1 MINILAVD
9 ANCDSLF
16 TPEALQII
24 REILGYFR
32 ILGPIALIIFIAL
45 DYGTAVIA
53 QDNDALKKA
62 NSKVVSRSIAVAL
75 LFFVP
80 LIITVILD
88 LTPFA
93 GKSSDYLCNDA
104 TGDKAGDVFIARMP
118 KVEKKNTNGSGTINT
133 NNENSE
139 NPNKYNGNGNNNN
152 NGANQTIGDKANPK
166 NEVCLENQPG
176 LRDKY
181 QSELQ
186 AKINAAGKDS
196 RAAVV
201 ATAIYMSSEIGI
213 KIPYFPGGCHSMA
226 CLNKGIPKNIG
237 CQNTVVHN
245 ASKWPP
251 TLPSGFDCAGFTFWV
266 YGAVFQQRAYI
277 SSEMHNAGSK
287 STDVIEASTGRKIG
301 VSVEPVSITK
311 NNYDYIKALLM
322 PGDLVGSDGHIGM
335 VIDTSRLQSQG
346 VYTVAHASSRYMQLS
361 VEEFKLG
368 DSKWNRFVLMRKF
381 FLKYDCVNK
390 NDQSACQKF
399 DCVADKN
406 CNSNNIRY

>member
-1 MINILAVD
+1 MVNILVID

-16 TPEALQII
+16 TPEALEII
-24 REILGYFR
+24 KELLGYFR
-32 ILGPIALIIFIAL
+32 ILAPIALIIFIAF
-45 DYGTAVIA
+45 DYATAVIS
-53 QDNDALKKA
+53 QDKDALVKA
-62 NSKVVSRSIAVAL
+62 SSKLVNRGIAVLL

-80 LIITVILD
+80 LIVTAILD
-88 LTPFA
+88 LTPF
-93 GKSSDYLCNDA
+93 SSSGGDYLCNSA
-104 TGDKAGDVFIARMP
+104 TGNKAGDVFIARMP
-118 KVEKKNTNGSGTINT
+118 KVEKKNNNGSINT
-133 NNENSE
+133 E
-139 NPNKYNGNGNNNN
+139 NPNKYNNNNN
-152 NGANQTIGDKANPK
+152 NGGNNGDFPGVGNNANPS
-166 NEVCLENQPG
+166 NSVCLKNQAG

-186 AKINAAGKDS
+186 SKINAAGKDS

-213 KIPYFPGGCHSMA
+213 KIPYFPGGCHSMS
-226 CLNKGIPKNIG
+226 CLNKGIPEDIG
-237 CQNTVVHN
+237 CQKTVIHN
-245 ASKWPP
+245 ASKWPA
-251 TLPSGFDCAGFTFWV
+251 TLPGGFDCSGFTFWT

-287 STDVIEASTGRKIG
+287 STAIIEASTGKKIS
-301 VSVEPVSITK
+301 VSVEPVSITS

-335 VIDTSRLQSQG
+335 VIDTSKLQSQG

-390 NDQSACQKF
+390 NDQDACQKF
-399 DCVADKN
+399 NCITDKN